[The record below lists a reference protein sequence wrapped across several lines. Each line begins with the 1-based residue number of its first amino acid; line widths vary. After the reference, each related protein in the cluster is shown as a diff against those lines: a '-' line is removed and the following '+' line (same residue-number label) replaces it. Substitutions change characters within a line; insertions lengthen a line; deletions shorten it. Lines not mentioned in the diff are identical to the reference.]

1 MLTRPGP
8 AWFRDLLAYEANL
21 QARLRETA
29 RRHQAEQQFA
39 VQRINRRI
47 VALADKLPRTMPRT
61 D

>member
-29 RRHQAEQQFA
+29 RRHQAEQWFA
-39 VQRINRRI
+39 TRRLVQPLKR
-47 VALADKLPRTMPRT
+47 LPDSPHG
-61 D
+61 